1 MADQNETLM
10 ESVPLASF
18 TIRGGLMGA
27 AMYFFLS
34 LALVGAVILPALG
47 TRRFDWTALFATES
61 LLVIRSILVIA
72 CIASAIGF
80 FTGREGAKC
89 RSVNSAYLRGGL
101 LCGIATGTCLPVLY
115 FTYFRAIR
123 VETTGILIVCAVFF
137 AILTASG
144 ALIAGLAAIMVRDRR
159 ETGRTRMIPQ
169 FTLQE
174 IFISFTLATFIIS
187 AMSTIAAMKL

>member
-1 MADQNETLM
+1 
-10 ESVPLASF
+10 
-18 TIRGGLMGA
+18 
-27 AMYFFLS
+27 MYFFLS
-34 LALVGAVILPALG
+34 LALVGTVILPTLV
-47 TRRFDWTALFATES
+47 TRRFAWAALLATES
-61 LLVIRSILVIA
+61 LRVIGSLLVIA

-101 LCGIATGTCLPVLY
+101 LCGIATGTCLPILY

-137 AILTASG
+137 AILTAAG

-159 ETGRTRMIPQ
+159 ETGRNRIIPQ

-187 AMSTIAAMKL
+187 AMATVATMKL